1 MHKKIG
7 ILGGL
12 SPESTVTYYLYIT
25 RTYTERFGDYGYPD
39 IVIYSVSLEKYH
51 QWRAQ
56 GQWDQIAGDLIR
68 AAKTLEKAGAD
79 LLVLATNTMH
89 MVFDQLQAAV
99 RIPLIHI
106 IDATVRV
113 IKAGNHSTV
122 GLLGTKFTMSEAFY
136 RDRLAANGIT
146 ALVPEDEDQD
156 TVHEIIVR
164 ELVRGQIKEDSRVK
178 YLEIINRLAKRG
190 AEGVIL
196 GCTEIPLLIHQ
207 RDCALPLFDTT
218 EIHAEAALRFA
229 VAQSTS
235 ETGDAWNSRR

>member
-1 MHKKIG
+1 VHKRIG

-12 SPESTVTYYLYIT
+12 SPESTVSYYLYIT

-56 GQWDQIAGDLIR
+56 GRWDQIADDLIH
-68 AAKTLEKAGAD
+68 AAKTLETAGAD
-79 LLVLATNTMH
+79 LLILATNTMH
-89 MVFDQLQAAV
+89 IVFDPLQAAV
-99 RIPLIHI
+99 SIPLIHI

-113 IKAGNHSTV
+113 IKAGHYSTV

-136 RDRLAANGIT
+136 RERLAANGIT
-146 ALVPEDEDQD
+146 ALVPEDDDQD
-156 TVHEIIVR
+156 TVHEIIVK
-164 ELVRGQIKEDSRVK
+164 ELVRGQIKEDSRRT

-190 AEGVIL
+190 AEGIIL

-207 RDCALPLFDTT
+207 SHCALPLFDTT
-218 EIHAEAALRFA
+218 EIHAEAALQLA
-229 VAQSTS
+229 VAPSTS
-235 ETGDAWNSRR
+235 EAGDVRV